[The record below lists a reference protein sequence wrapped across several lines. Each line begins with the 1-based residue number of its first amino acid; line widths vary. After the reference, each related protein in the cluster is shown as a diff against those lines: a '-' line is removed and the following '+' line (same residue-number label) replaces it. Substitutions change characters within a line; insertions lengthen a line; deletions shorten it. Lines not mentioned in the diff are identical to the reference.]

1 MTAASRGHLAMLLF
15 SGLIAGSF
23 SLSSLA
29 SPYIEST
36 AMNALRFALAALI
49 LGVVAH
55 LRVGLRPAQFRAPWR
70 FVVLGGLMGVYF
82 VLMFEGL
89 KTAPPVSLSTVFTL
103 TPAISGLFGYILL
116 RQVMTRRMALAL
128 TIGALGAVWVV
139 FRADWE
145 TFLAFEIGPGVALY
159 FLGCVAHA
167 LYTPLVPRLNRGES
181 PIAFS
186 FGALVAATGMILVVG
201 WGDIRATDWTN
212 LPPIVWIA
220 IGYTAAMAT
229 AMTFVLLQ
237 YASLRLPSAKVMAYI
252 YLTPVWVIVWMAALG
267 QGLPP
272 AKLLPGVGVILVAL
286 ALLLKDEHGSQEA

>member
-1 MTAASRGHLAMLLF
+1 MTDAVRGHLAMLLF

-29 SPYIEST
+29 SPYIAST

-70 FVVLGGLMGVYF
+70 FVVLGGLMGFYF
-82 VLMFEGL
+82 VTMFEGL
-89 KTAPPVSLSTVFTL
+89 KTEPPVSLSTVFTL

-116 RQVMTRRMALAL
+116 RQATTRRMALAL

-139 FRADWE
+139 FRADWQA
-145 TFLAFEIGPGVALY
+145 FLAFEIGPGVALY

-186 FGALVAATGMILVVG
+186 FGALVAATGMILVAG
-201 WGDIRATDWTN
+201 WSDIRATDWAS

-229 AMTFVLLQ
+229 AATFVLLQ

-267 QGLPP
+267 EGLPP
-272 AKLLPGVGVILVAL
+272 LKLLPGVGAVLVAL

>member
-1 MTAASRGHLAMLLF
+1 MSDAARGHLAMLLF
-15 SGLIAGSF
+15 SALIAGSF
-23 SLSSLA
+23 ALSSLA
-29 SPYIEST
+29 SPYIAST
-36 AMNALRFALAALI
+36 AMNALRFALAALF

-55 LRVGLRPAQFRAPWR
+55 LRVGLHPAQFRAPWR
-70 FVVLGGLMGVYF
+70 FVVLGGLMGFYF
-82 VLMFEGL
+82 VTMFEGL

-116 RQVMTRRMALAL
+116 RQIMTRRMALAL
-128 TIGALGAVWVV
+128 TIGASGAVWVV
-139 FRADWE
+139 FRADLQAL
-145 TFLAFEIGPGVALY
+145 LAFEIGPGVALY
-159 FLGCVAHA
+159 LAGCVAHA

-186 FGALVAATGMILVVG
+186 FGALVAATAMILLVG
-201 WGDIRATDWTN
+201 WSDIRATDWAN

-229 AMTFVLLQ
+229 AATFVLLQ

-267 QGLPP
+267 EGWPP
-272 AKLLPGVGVILVAL
+272 LKLLPGIALVLVAL